1 MYNRPNLG
9 DWTHVVVR
17 IDNALVVPFPVC
29 MPAACSTTHE
39 STRSREK
46 MAAGEYPENLLP
58 CERFYGQDWCSVWPV
73 YVSEHSSVNLTPALY
88 EEKYRANNC
97 VI

>member
-1 MYNRPNLG
+1 
-9 DWTHVVVR
+9 
-17 IDNALVVPFPVC
+17 
-29 MPAACSTTHE
+29 
-39 STRSREK
+39 

-58 CERFYGQDWCSVWPV
+58 CERFYAQDWCSVWPV
-73 YVSEHSSVNLTPALY
+73 YVSEHSSINFTPALY